1 MRFVKILHV
10 PLGKRI
16 LPSPFDDD
24 YEAIGSKVP
33 AVIGAKIYPADRC
46 DWLLRLMTDRHL
58 RDFAFVREQV
68 PSDEQRNL
76 IFGG

>member
-1 MRFVKILHV
+1 MSLSVRGYSL
-10 PLGKRI
+10 L
-16 LPSPFDDD
+16 LSNDD
-24 YEAIGSKVP
+24 YEAISSKVP
-33 AVIGAKIYPADRC
+33 AVIGAKIPGRLHV

-58 RDFAFVREQV
+58 RDFAFVRQQV